1 MERNEIKM
9 NETERQAVKLIE
21 EKETLNNL
29 DTELGRYLIY
39 CLLSIIS
46 LIFIFII
53 SISFF
58 KKNTLF
64 IIICTIILA
73 IILPYIPKIFKK
85 IKLNCNKEYCLAKKI
100 IKKYYTKKEL
110 IDIIY
115 QESRRAGENVKKIN

>member
-1 MERNEIKM
+1 MERNECKM

-58 KKNTLF
+58 KKNILF
-64 IIICTIILA
+64 IIICVIILA

-85 IKLNCNKEYCLAKKI
+85 IKLNFNKEYRLAKKI
-100 IKKYYTKKEL
+100 IKKYYMKKKL

-115 QESRRAGENVKKIN
+115 QESRRECKKEN

>member
-9 NETERQAVKLIE
+9 NEIEKQAVKLIK

-58 KKNTLF
+58 KKNILF
-64 IIICTIILA
+64 IIICVIILA

-85 IKLNCNKEYCLAKKI
+85 IKLNCNKEYRLAKKI

-115 QESRRAGENVKKIN
+115 QESRRECKKIN

>member
-9 NETERQAVKLIE
+9 NEIEKQAVKLIK

-46 LIFIFII
+46 LIFILII

-58 KKNTLF
+58 KKNILF

-85 IKLNCNKEYCLAKKI
+85 IKLNFNKEYRLAKKI
-100 IKKYYTKKEL
+100 IKKYYMKKKL

-115 QESRRAGENVKKIN
+115 QESRRECKKEN

>member
-1 MERNEIKM
+1 MERNEFKM

-58 KKNTLF
+58 
-64 IIICTIILA
+64 
-73 IILPYIPKIFKK
+73 
-85 IKLNCNKEYCLAKKI
+85 
-100 IKKYYTKKEL
+100 
-110 IDIIY
+110 
-115 QESRRAGENVKKIN
+115 

>member
-1 MERNEIKM
+1 MERNEFKM

-58 KKNTLF
+58 KKNILF
-64 IIICTIILA
+64 IIICVIILA

-85 IKLNCNKEYCLAKKI
+85 IKLNFNKEYRLAKKI
-100 IKKYYTKKEL
+100 IKKYYMKKKL

-115 QESRRAGENVKKIN
+115 QESRRECKKEN